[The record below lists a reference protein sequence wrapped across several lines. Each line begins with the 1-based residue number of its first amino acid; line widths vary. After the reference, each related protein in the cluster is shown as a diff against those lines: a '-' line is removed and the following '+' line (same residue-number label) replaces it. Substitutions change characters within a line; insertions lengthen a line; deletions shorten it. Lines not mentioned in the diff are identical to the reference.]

1 VASIRILI
9 VDDHDAVRHGLR
21 SLLSSRSDWAICGEA
36 VDGIEAVEKTKSLQ
50 PDIVLMDI
58 TMPRMDGLE
67 ATRNILKESLQCKVV
82 IITQNDPAVARN
94 QAATVGARAFV
105 TKSQLSQDLVT
116 TVERVAK
123 NGDSDL
129 EALVPGN
136 AVAIGDELTRGGG
149 VVGQLVREF
158 DWAKTPLG
166 PINTWP
172 QSLKTVV
179 RVLLTSRFAMWMGW
193 GTDLTFFY
201 NDAYQR
207 MTLGKKHP
215 WALGRP
221 SREVWAEIWD
231 DIGPRIRRVLESGE
245 ATWDEALLLFLERSG
260 YREETYH
267 TFSYSPLSGDDGRV
281 AGHLCVVSE
290 ETDRVIGER
299 RLKTLRSLAAE
310 LNETITEEQV
320 CASIVRSLSEN
331 QKDLPFSLTY
341 LFSRDGKQA
350 HLACQ
355 TGIKE
360 GHAAAASPISVTTGD
375 QLWPVGEIFKKK
387 SSVIVEELS
396 ERFNSVPCGFWNE
409 PPAKALLVPITSQGQ
424 DNPAG
429 FLVAALNP
437 YRPLDAHY
445 EGFLNLVA
453 GQIAASIAN
462 ARAYDQERK
471 RGQALEEI
479 DRAKTLFFS
488 NVSHELRTPLT
499 LMLGPVEDLLAN
511 SHIGLSPAAKSQLE
525 LVNRNGSRLLRL
537 VNTLLDF
544 SRIEAGRMQATY
556 QPTDLAAFTVELASV
571 FRSATEKAGL
581 RLELDCPALDEPVFV
596 DRDMWEKI
604 VLNLL
609 SNAFKFTFKGR
620 IAVALT
626 KAGTRVE
633 LRIRDTGVGIPA
645 DEIPRLFDRFH
656 RVENTRSRT
665 HEGSG
670 IGLALVRELVKLHGG
685 YVRVGSVLGEGST
698 FTVGI
703 PLGSAHLSSDRLGES
718 RALAS
723 TAVGAAPF
731 VEEALRWIPDA
742 ACDTTTQET
751 LPGDELMA
759 LPCPPLSQNHA
770 ASTRRPRIL
779 VADDNADMRQYLGRL
794 LGERYEVEAAPD
806 GRVALDSI
814 RERRPELVLTDVM
827 MPNLDGFG
835 LLRELRADPRT
846 RTIPII
852 LLSARAGEESRVEGM
867 EHGADDYLIKPFSA
881 RELLARVQTH
891 LEMARVRKQA
901 EDDLRQRTAQF
912 EILLHAAPLGV
923 YLVDADLKILHMN
936 PTALQAFGDIPNLIG
951 RDFAEV
957 IHILWPN
964 SYADEIF
971 EHFRHTLETGDPYI
985 VPERIENRAD
995 RGVAEIYEWQI
1006 NRIPLPDGRFGV
1018 VCYFRDISRLVYARE
1033 AIAESK
1039 ERLRLATEAA
1049 KLGIWHWYLDKDQ
1062 ITWENDRAHEILGRA
1077 REDGTITAAE
1087 FRAKVIHPE
1096 DSQAFEHAV
1105 STMLESGAPFFFQGR
1120 VSRKDGSSAWVEL
1133 TGRLE
1138 RRADRSPWRVLGTV
1152 LDITQRKQAEQT
1164 NSLLAAIVDSSDD
1177 AIISKSLDGVIT
1189 SWNQSAERL
1198 FGYKAEEAIGRSMG
1212 LIVPPDRQN
1221 EEATILDNIR
1231 RGQRI
1236 EHFETIRVRK
1246 DGTQVAVSLT
1256 ISPVKNHSGL
1266 VVGASKTARDI
1277 TERKRAELA
1286 LRESE
1291 ERFRAIV
1298 ETTPECVKLVTSE
1311 GILLHMNSSG
1321 LKMVGATCAEL
1332 VVGTNVYDLIAA
1344 EDRDRFRTFNERICR
1359 GEKGCL
1365 EFGVVGLQG
1374 EARHMETHAAPFRM
1388 PDGTVVQL
1396 GVTRDITE
1404 RTRAGEALRR
1414 SEERFRDLSET
1425 LEAEVQVRTS
1435 ELEQRNAD
1443 ILKHS
1448 EQVRDLSW
1456 RLMRTQ
1462 DDERR
1467 HIAREL
1473 HDSAGQTL
1481 TVLGM
1486 NVARLVTDIKQGA
1499 PELAKHVEETQYLVQ
1514 HLNQE
1519 IRTTSYLL
1527 HPPMLD
1533 ESGLS
1538 AALDLY
1544 VRGLA
1549 ERSGL
1554 GVNLSISE
1562 QFGRLPPDMELT
1574 VFRIVQECLTNIH
1587 RHSGSKI
1594 AGIRV
1599 VRQPDSISVEVRDQG
1614 KGMPAERLAEIQL
1627 EGSGVGI
1634 RGIRERLR
1642 QFKGQMTIE
1651 SDCSGTRI
1659 LVSIPIPKNMT
1670 FTERTTIEPL
1680 QAEG

>member
-1 VASIRILI
+1 MASIRILI
-9 VDDHDAVRHGLR
+9 VDDQEAVRHGLR
-21 SLLSSRSDWAICGEA
+21 SLLPSRSDWAICGEA
-36 VDGIEAVEKTKSLQ
+36 ADGIEAVEKTKSLQ

-58 TMPRMDGLE
+58 SMPRMDGLE
-67 ATRNILKESLQCKVV
+67 ATRNILKEFPQCKVV
-82 IITQNDPAVARN
+82 IITQNDPSVARS
-94 QAATVGARAFV
+94 QAASVGAKAFV
-105 TKSQLSQDLVT
+105 TKAQLSRDLVR
-116 TVERVAK
+116 TVERVAT
-123 NGDSDL
+123 NGDADL
-129 EALVPGN
+129 DGPVPGN
-136 AVAIGDELTRGGG
+136 AIAIGNDLTKGGG
-149 VVGQLVREF
+149 VVGDLVREF
-158 DWAKTPLG
+158 DWARTPLG
-166 PINTWP
+166 PIHAWP

-221 SREVWAEIWD
+221 SREVWPEIWD
-231 DIGPRIRRVLESGE
+231 DIGPRIRKVLESGE
-245 ATWDEALLLFLERSG
+245 ATWEEALLLFLERSG

-267 TFSYSPLSGDDGRV
+267 TFSYSPLADDDGKV
-281 AGHLCVVSE
+281 AGHLCVVTE

-299 RLKTLRSLAAE
+299 RLKTLRSLATE

-320 CASIVRSLSEN
+320 CASIASSLSEN
-331 QKDLPFSLTY
+331 QKDMPFSLTY
-341 LFSRDGKQA
+341 LFSDDGKQA
-350 HLACQ
+350 YLACQ
-355 TGIKE
+355 TGIEK
-360 GHAAAASPISVTTGD
+360 GHAAAPSLIGVHTGD
-375 QLWPVGEIFKKK
+375 ERWPASELFKRK
-387 SSVIVEELS
+387 SSVIVEGLS
-396 ERFNSVPCGFWNE
+396 QRFNSVPSGFWNE
-409 PPAKALLVPITSQGQ
+409 PPSEALLVPILSQGQ

-437 YRPLDAHY
+437 YRPLDAEY

-462 ARAYDQERK
+462 ARAYDEERK
-471 RGQALEEI
+471 RAQALAEI

-488 NVSHELRTPLT
+488 NVSHEFRTPLT

-511 SHIGLSPAAKSQLE
+511 SHIGLSPAAKTQLE
-525 LVNRNGSRLLRL
+525 LVNRNGSRLLQL

-544 SRIEAGRMQATY
+544 SRIEAGRMQAVY

-626 KAGTRVE
+626 KSGIGVE

-645 DEIPRLFDRFH
+645 HEIPRLFDRFH

-685 YVRVGSVLGEGST
+685 NVHVGSVLGKGST

-703 PLGSAHLSSDRLGES
+703 PLGSAHLSADRLGGT
-718 RALAS
+718 RPLAS
-723 TAVGAAPF
+723 TSVGATPF
-731 VEEALRWIPDA
+731 VEEALRWLPDA
-742 ACDTTTQET
+742 AYDTATQET
-751 LPGDELMA
+751 LPGDVLLA
-759 LPCPPLSQNHA
+759 LPCPPLSQNDS
-770 ASTRRPRIL
+770 ASPKRPRVLI
-779 VADDNADMRQYLGRL
+779 ADDNADMRQYLVRL
-794 LGERYEVEAAPD
+794 LAERYEVEAVPD
-806 GRVALDSI
+806 GQAALDSV
-814 RERRPELVLTDVM
+814 RERCPQLVLTDVM

-835 LLRELRADPRT
+835 LLRELRADPKT
-846 RTIPII
+846 QTIPII

-891 LEMARVRKQA
+891 LQMAHVRKQA

-912 EILLHAAPLGV
+912 ETLLGAAPLGV
-923 YLVDADLKILHMN
+923 YLVDADLKILHVN
-936 PTALQAFGDIPNLIG
+936 PTALQTFGDIPNLIG
-951 RDFAEV
+951 RDFDEI
-957 IHILWPN
+957 IHIQWPTP
-964 SYADEIF
+964 YADEIF
-971 EHFRHTLETGDPYI
+971 QHFRHTLETGDPYI
-985 VPERIENRAD
+985 VHERIENRAD
-995 RGVAEIYEWQI
+995 RGVRETYEWQI
-1006 NRIPLPDGRFGV
+1006 NRIPLQDGRYGV
-1018 VCYFRDISRLVYARE
+1018 VCYFRDISRVVHARE
-1033 AIAESK
+1033 AIADSK

-1049 KLGIWHWYLDKDQ
+1049 KLGIWQWYLDEDR
-1062 ITWENDRAHEILGRA
+1062 ITWENDRPYEVFGRSPG
-1077 REDGTITAAE
+1077 DGTIDAAE
-1087 FRAKVIHPE
+1087 FRTKVIHPE
-1096 DSQAFEHAV
+1096 DSQTFERAV
-1105 STMLESGAPFFFQGR
+1105 STMLRTEAPFFFQGR
-1120 VSRKDGSSAWVEL
+1120 ISRKDGSGAWVEL

-1138 RRADRSPWRVLGTV
+1138 RRADGSPWRVLGTV

-1164 NSLLAAIVDSSDD
+1164 NSLLAAVVDYSDD
-1177 AIISKSLDGVIT
+1177 AIISISLDAVIT

-1198 FGYKAEEAIGRSMG
+1198 FGYTAEEAIGRPIE
-1212 LIVPPDRQN
+1212 LIIPPDRRN
-1221 EEATILDNIR
+1221 EEATILEKMR
-1231 RGQRI
+1231 RGERI
-1236 EHFETIRVRK
+1236 EHFETIRVRN
-1246 DGTQVAVSLT
+1246 DGKLLAISLT
-1256 ISPVKNHSGL
+1256 ISPVKNDSGF

-1277 TERKRAELA
+1277 TERKRAEMV
-1286 LRESE
+1286 LRE
-1291 ERFRAIV
+1291 
-1298 ETTPECVKLVTSE
+1298 
-1311 GILLHMNSSG
+1311 
-1321 LKMVGATCAEL
+1321 
-1332 VVGTNVYDLIAA
+1332 
-1344 EDRDRFRTFNERICR
+1344 
-1359 GEKGCL
+1359 
-1365 EFGVVGLQG
+1365 
-1374 EARHMETHAAPFRM
+1374 
-1388 PDGTVVQL
+1388 
-1396 GVTRDITE
+1396 
-1404 RTRAGEALRR
+1404 
-1414 SEERFRDLSET
+1414 SEERFRDLSEK
-1425 LEAEVQVRTS
+1425 LEAEVQTRTS
-1435 ELEQRNAD
+1435 ELEERNAA
-1443 ILKHS
+1443 ILRQS

-1486 NVARLVTDIKQGA
+1486 NLARLVTDTRQKA
-1499 PELAKHVEETQYLVQ
+1499 PELAKHAEETQHLVQ

-1527 HPPMLD
+1527 HPPLLD

-1554 GVNLSISE
+1554 DVNLSISA
-1562 QFGRLPPDMELT
+1562 QFGRLPTDMELA

-1587 RHSGSKI
+1587 RHSESKT
-1594 AGIRV
+1594 ALIRLA
-1599 VRQPDSISVEVRDQG
+1599 RQPDSISFEVRDQG
-1614 KGMPAERLAEIQL
+1614 KGMPADRLAEIQL

-1634 RGIRERLR
+1634 SGIRERLH

-1651 SDCSGTRI
+1651 SDNSGTKI
-1659 LVSIPIPKNMT
+1659 LVSIPIPRDMT
-1670 FTERTTIEPL
+1670 SKEHAKIEHL